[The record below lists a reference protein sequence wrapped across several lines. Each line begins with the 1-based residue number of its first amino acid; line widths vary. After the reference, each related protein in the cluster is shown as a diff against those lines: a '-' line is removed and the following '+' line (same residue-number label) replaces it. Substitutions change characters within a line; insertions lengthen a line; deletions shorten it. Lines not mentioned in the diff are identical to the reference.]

1 MARLLTAVLL
11 GAGIA
16 AAIITFLTGDLSRLW
31 LLITAATLLV
41 PLLLIVSLRGVFSA
55 LEVTSP
61 AAIAAAREAGRLAP
75 AGVVRLT
82 RTGTEINGVR
92 VYRIELIVEPSDR
105 PRYRTSIAEPLDP
118 LELADVT
125 PGTVISVVR
134 LGEGTPD
141 VVLVDDPPPPLRYRG
156 DAESVPVWETDPDAP
171 VPGRTRP
178 LVPTGRA
185 HRTTRRT
192 VFALA
197 GIGAFIAVAAPF
209 RRDLVLR
216 ANDVVTGAHDAH
228 YVLGQ
233 GRAREAV
240 ETFRAALGD
249 STVAE
254 VALHGTWVRIT
265 APISPGSDRHDDHWV
280 RGHRVVNRGAA
291 AIQPDRSAQFDL
303 DEVDWDAFPGLFARA
318 LEVSGVDA
326 SEIDDAT
333 LHASARRPD
342 GEAPKLSLHASTDYE
357 SLSVEADADGT
368 IREAG

>member
-16 AAIITFLTGDLSRLW
+16 AGIIIFLTGDLSRLW

-41 PLLLIVSLRGVFSA
+41 PLLLIASMGGVLSA
-55 LEVTSP
+55 FEVTSP
-61 AAIAAAREAGRLAP
+61 AAIAAAREAGRLAA

-105 PRYRTSIAEPLDP
+105 PRYRTTVSEPLDP
-118 LELADVT
+118 LELGHVT
-125 PGTVISVVR
+125 PGTVLSVVR
-134 LGEGTPD
+134 LGESTPD
-141 VVLVDDPPPPLRYRG
+141 VVLVDDPTPPLRYRG
-156 DAESVPVWETDPDAP
+156 DAESVPVWEKDPDSR

-197 GIGAFIAVAAPF
+197 GIGACIAVAAPF

-216 ANDVVTGAHDAH
+216 AEDLVTGSHDAH
-228 YVLGQ
+228 YVRGE

-240 ETFRAALGD
+240 ETFRAAQGD

-254 VALHGTWVRIT
+254 VTLYGGWVRIT
-265 APISPGSDRHDDHWV
+265 APISPGSDRYDDHWV

-291 AIQPDRSAQFDL
+291 AVQPEPSARFDL

-318 LEVSGVDA
+318 LEGSGVDA
-326 SEIDDAT
+326 SEIDDAS
-333 LHASARRPD
+333 LHAAARRAD
-342 GEAPKLSLHASTDYE
+342 GEAPRLSLRASTDYE

-368 IREAG
+368 IRKAG